1 MKNNKGMTLVEIIIS
16 IVLISIVLLFLFA
29 LLVTV
34 NDINTESEVNS
45 SYLINKSLIL
55 KNIEEDLSKAKSIKL
70 SKCEVSNFYTSYNTL
85 SLTNDDYKISQCI
98 ALRYKYTPGTL
109 NVDSEGWEI
118 DDSGAPK
125 YAYVGLYYYSN
136 KSSYVISYIHGN
148 IKATRLLDKYEKY
161 NVNDGKLDDNFKINI
176 NLGSGNTCDACTYDK
191 NVNDC
196 NSSLNCSSQTEDKF
210 STITIPIIGPDE
222 KDYSIIISYYGKVTI
237 E

>member
-16 IVLISIVLLFLFA
+16 IALISIVLLFLFA

-55 KNIEEDLSKAKSIKL
+55 KNIEEDLSKAKSIQL
-70 SKCEVSNFYTSYNTL
+70 SKCEVNNFYTSYNTSL
-85 SLTNDDYKISQCI
+85 LTNEDYKVSQCL
-98 ALRYKYTPGTL
+98 ALNYYDSSGTQL
-109 NVDSEGWEI
+109 GET
-118 DDSGAPK
+118 
-125 YAYVGLYYYSN
+125 AYIGLYYYSN
-136 KSSYVISYIHGN
+136 KLSYVISYIHGN

-176 NLGSGNTCDACTYDK
+176 NLGSGNTCDSCTYDK
-191 NVNDC
+191 NVSNC
-196 NSSLNCSSQTEDKF
+196 NSNLNCFSQTEDKF

-222 KDYSIIISYYGKVTI
+222 KDYSIIISYYGTVTI